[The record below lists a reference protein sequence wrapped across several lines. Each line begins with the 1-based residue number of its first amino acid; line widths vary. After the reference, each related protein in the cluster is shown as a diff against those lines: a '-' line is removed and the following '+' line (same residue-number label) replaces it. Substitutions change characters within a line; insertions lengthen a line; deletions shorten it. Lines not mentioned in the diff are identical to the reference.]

1 MKLQDLVSNDWFEG
15 VMDGIREEFEWNEE
29 GKEKLQ
35 SILNLDLSD
44 LDENILVFI
53 NQFENIV
60 DEYQEAYFHLLK
72 LDIVQSHPLQN
83 QA

>member
-60 DEYQEAYFHLLK
+60 DEYQEAELTNK
-72 LDIVQSHPLQN
+72 IQSWFFRK
-83 QA
+83 AEI